1 MSEIIDGKKLAKEIR
16 ESLKV
21 EANKLKEKGIIPH
34 LSVIM
39 VGDNDASKVY
49 VRNKSKACEEIGI
62 EFKEYLLPN
71 DTKQEELISLIE
83 KLNKD
88 KNVNGILLQS
98 PIPKPLNIQEAF
110 NTIDPKKDVDGF
122 NPYNVGNL
130 CIGQDSFIPCTP
142 YGIMKMFEKY
152 NIEIDGRKVAIIGRS
167 NIVGKPMAQCMLA
180 KNATVTICHS
190 RTRELKKE
198 LKDADII
205 ISAAGKRNMV
215 TEDMVKEGAVI
226 IDVGMNRNDE
236 GKLCGDVDF
245 EKLKE
250 KASYITPVPGGVGP
264 MTIAMLMSNVIKAT
278 KEQNNIK

>member
-1 MSEIIDGKKLAKEIR
+1 MSEIIDGKNLAKEIR

-39 VGDNDASKVY
+39 VGDDDASKVY
-49 VRNKSKACEEIGI
+49 VRNKSRACEEIGI

-98 PIPKPLNIQEAF
+98 PIPKPLDIQEAF

-130 CIGQDSFIPCTP
+130 CIGQDGFIPCTP

>member
-1 MSEIIDGKKLAKEIR
+1 MAVIIDGKSLAKEIR
-16 ESLKV
+16 ENLKK
-21 EANKLKEKGIIPH
+21 EAEKLRDKGIIPH
-34 LSVIM
+34 LAVIM

-49 VRNKSKACEEIGI
+49 VRNKSRACEEIGI

-71 DTKQEELISLIE
+71 TTKQSELIELIK
-83 KLNKD
+83 KLNED
-88 KNVNGILLQS
+88 KKVNGILLQS
-98 PIPKPLNIQEAF
+98 PIPKPLNIQKAF
-110 NTIDPKKDVDGF
+110 NTISPEKDVDGF

-130 CIGQDSFIPCTP
+130 CIGQDGFIPCTP
-142 YGIMKMFEKY
+142 LGIMKMFEKY
-152 NIEIDGRKVAIIGRS
+152 NIDIDGKKVAIIGRS

-198 LKDADII
+198 VKDADII
-205 ISAAGKRNMV
+205 ISASGKRNIV
-215 TEDMVKEGAVI
+215 TSDMVKDEVVI

-245 EKLKE
+245 EKIKE

-264 MTIAMLMSNVIKAT
+264 MTIAMLMENVIKAT
-278 KEQNNIK
+278 KKQNKKG